1 MKSTLKN
8 DIIEYFVDEYYS
20 NFKELI
26 NTLNDKK
33 LKQMLSKNIKKII
46 TNKKSFVYVGRYF
59 IVNKRITLYN
69 KSKDKKTVTID
80 YIKENI
86 PLKTT
91 MLHEFTHALF
101 RRNIVTTG
109 LFTINFSPS
118 IFYKYP
124 RNVVKNRGIN
134 EGLTNWVVQKCGLN
148 PVSYKLETNIINQ
161 LSLSFGV
168 EKILNLCFSKSKNAY
183 KELELTKKEFK
194 YLSKMFDNINFFEI
208 KMLKTL
214 KIINF
219 LNNIRFKLENKSL
232 LNFKERLYCFI
243 NLNNSDILQKKINNK
258 NNKLKKFKN
267 KRNINGLDLQK
278 FISKNFINCWG
289 WNFW

>member
-91 MLHEFTHALF
+91 MLHEL
-101 RRNIVTTG
+101 
-109 LFTINFSPS
+109 
-118 IFYKYP
+118 
-124 RNVVKNRGIN
+124 
-134 EGLTNWVVQKCGLN
+134 VQ
-148 PVSYKLETNIINQ
+148 
-161 LSLSFGV
+161 
-168 EKILNLCFSKSKNAY
+168 
-183 KELELTKKEFK
+183 
-194 YLSKMFDNINFFEI
+194 
-208 KMLKTL
+208 
-214 KIINF
+214 
-219 LNNIRFKLENKSL
+219 
-232 LNFKERLYCFI
+232 
-243 NLNNSDILQKKINNK
+243 
-258 NNKLKKFKN
+258 
-267 KRNINGLDLQK
+267 
-278 FISKNFINCWG
+278 
-289 WNFW
+289 